1 MLTRTASRPLGPLV
15 AGVLLAVAVPSR
27 SARADGGLGYFKNYF
42 VTGDYVTAAVGLQ
55 RTGVN
60 GFATGNINIAGIP
73 DGAEVVAAYLYWQTI
88 SSSGAPDPSAIRG
101 AKFKGNDI
109 SKIAILLDKA
119 GTAACWSN
127 GGGTGQN
134 NGSRATW
141 SYRAD
146 VLRFFPRLRPNTAG
160 GAVTVVV
167 NGSHSVT
174 LADMGPSNQ
183 LPSTLGAAL
192 VIVYRISGYDPK
204 TNYTTARM
212 PLRSIVLFD
221 GGITVDNHTPLF
233 QIPLEGFFEADRTS
247 PQARL
252 TLLAADGQSNKSE
265 RVQIRSTS
273 SSSDNRLVATNP
285 FVANTGFEAVTFQN
299 VALEPGAMKA
309 TVTIDPGKKGT
320 FDCLSFP
327 ATVLSTNVQ
336 DRDGDGLL
344 DVWESKAE
352 WSNKPAR
359 LASVYP
365 SWPLADPTGAPLP
378 DLGAMGANP
387 DAQDVFVQIDYL
399 TGADHSH
406 LPAKTALQ
414 AVATALHN
422 AAPRPSFACAGQC
435 PINVHFDVGGN
446 YAPASPPSPASCSTP
461 GTWTT
466 DCAIVPAALAKG
478 GNAITEVLCGANGTT
493 PSGEACAFPGFP
505 GVVGWKNGFR
515 AYRDAAIDRSQGGS
529 ACGANG
535 GPGCEPRL
543 PRTRKDIFHYA
554 LFAHA
559 LGYGSPTNP
568 LIPRKTSG
576 ISDSSG
582 GDFMVTLGL
591 WDNQTGTTFVQ
602 GSTLLHELGHNLGLK
617 HGGVVRSGLIEANCK
632 PNYQSV
638 MNYLF
643 QVRGLLLPG
652 GSPIIDLSRQ
662 ELPSLSESALSESS
676 GFGTPTTY
684 LPSWYAPKGANT
696 IDGVLGTSPAGRFCD
711 GTPVPTGGPNYVRID
726 GNSTAGSPLDWNG
739 DGVIGPNDSQDANFD
754 ATQPETF
761 GGANDFATMDL
772 RQVGARR
779 AVGSKS
785 MSSTVIDP
793 ATGLPAGGGLSLDTG
808 FGDLGF
814 GDLGF
819 GDLGFGDL
827 GFGDLGFGD
836 LGFGDLG
843 FGDLGFGDLG
853 IPFDEA
859 LGPGDLNFET
869 AITTSGGGAP
879 NGLTAAV
886 QTTTSTSSKGRRGD
900 DCNVS
905 AGVLLSWNAPN
916 VGSPVSY
923 KVYRIRGSAVTP
935 ATLAKRVLVATVPG
949 TTTSFTDTSKL
960 GDGDHDA
967 DDVFTWFVVATL
979 PQPGCTPTQGTSCT
993 QQSSPS
999 NFVTLTL

>member
-1 MLTRTASRPLGPLV
+1 MLTRTASRSLGLLV
-15 AGVLLAVAVPSR
+15 AGVLLAALPSHATA
-27 SARADGGLGYFKNYF
+27 SIGGLGYFKNYF
-42 VTGDYVTAAVGLQ
+42 VTGDYVSAAVGLQ

-60 GFATGNINIAGIP
+60 GFASGNITIAGIP
-73 DGAEVVAAYLYWQTI
+73 DGAEVVAAYLYWQVI
-88 SSSGAPDPSAIRG
+88 STSGAPAASAIQG

-109 SKIAILLDKA
+109 SQLAVLLDQA

-146 VLRFFPRLRPNTAG
+146 VLRFFPRIRPATADS
-160 GAVTVVV
+160 AVQVQV
-167 NGSHSVT
+167 NGSHKVT
-174 LADMGPSNQ
+174 LPDMGNSNQ
-183 LPSTLGAAL
+183 LPSTLGAGL
-192 VIVYRISGYDPK
+192 VIVYRVSGYDPR
-204 TNYTTARM
+204 TGYTTARM

-221 GGITVDNHTPLF
+221 GGITVDNHSSSF
-233 QIPLEGFFEADRTS
+233 QVGLEGFFEADRSS
-247 PQARL
+247 PRARL

-265 RVQIRSTS
+265 RVQIRSTA
-273 SSSDNRLVATNP
+273 SSSDNKLVATNP
-285 FVANTGFEAVTFQN
+285 FVANTGFEAVTFEN

-309 TVTIDPGKKGT
+309 TVTVDAGKKGT

-327 ATVLSTNVQ
+327 SAVLSTGVQ
-336 DRDGDGLL
+336 DRDADGLL

-359 LASVYP
+359 LASVYS

-387 DAQDVFVQIDYL
+387 DVQDVFVQVDYL
-399 TGADHSH
+399 TGTGHSH
-406 LPAKTALQ
+406 LPAKSALQ

-422 AAPRPSFACAGQC
+422 ASPRPSFACPSGQC
-435 PINVHFDVGGN
+435 PINVHFDLGGN

-466 DCAIVPAALAKG
+466 DCAIIPAALAKG
-478 GNAITEVLCGANGTT
+478 GNAITEVLCRADGTT

-515 AYRDAAIDRSQGGS
+515 AYRDAPIDRSHGGL
-529 ACGANG
+529 ACGDDQA
-535 GPGCEPRL
+535 GCEPRL
-543 PRTRKDIFHYA
+543 PRTRKDIFHYV

-559 LGYGSPTNP
+559 LGYGSPSNP
-568 LIPRKTSG
+568 LVPRKNSG
-576 ISDSSG
+576 IADSSG
-582 GDFMVTLGL
+582 GDVMVTLGL
-591 WDNQTGTTFVQ
+591 WDNQTGTSFVQ

-617 HGGVVRSGLIEANCK
+617 HGGVVRSGAIEANCK

-643 QVRGLLLPG
+643 QVHGLLLPS
-652 GSPIIDLSRQ
+652 GSPTIDLSRQ
-662 ELPSLSESALSESS
+662 ELPSLTESALSEAS
-676 GFGTPTTY
+676 GLGMATTY
-684 LPSWYAPKGANT
+684 LPSWYAPSGANT
-696 IDGVLGTSPAGRFCD
+696 INGVLGTSPAGRFCD
-711 GTPVPTGGPNYVRID
+711 GTLVPAGGPSYVRID

-739 DGVIGPNDSQDANFD
+739 NGAIGGNDSQDANFD
-754 ATQPETF
+754 ATSGETF
-761 GGANDFATMDL
+761 SGANDFATMDL

-779 AVGSKS
+779 AVGSQTIS
-785 MSSTVIDP
+785 YSVIDP
-793 ATGLPAGGGLSLDTG
+793 ATGLPPVAPAPAVGGGLSLDTG

-836 LGFGDLG
+836 LG
-843 FGDLGFGDLG
+843 
-853 IPFDEA
+853 IPFDEK

-869 AITTSGGGAP
+869 AVTTGGGGAP
-879 NGLTAAV
+879 SGLTAAV
-886 QTTTSTSSKGRRGD
+886 QTTTSTSSKGHGGH
-900 DCNVS
+900 DCDTN
-905 AGVLLSWNAPN
+905 AGVLLSWSAPN
-916 VGSPVSY
+916 VGAPISY
-923 KVYRIRGSAVTP
+923 QVFRIRGAAVTP
-935 ATLAKRVLVATVPG
+935 ASLAKRVLVGTVPG
-949 TTTSFTDTSKL
+949 STTSFTDASKL

-979 PQPGCTPTQGTSCT
+979 PKPDCTPTQGTSCT